1 MILADIDSATSA
13 AIPTGSIAAL
23 LSFIVVILAGV
34 ILWQQKRIDKLYT
47 EKSDLQDKRLAD
59 TNTFNE
65 KYETV
70 MGKFSQSFDL
80 FTAKLQATKDR

>member
-1 MILADIDSATSA
+1 MILADIDAATSS
-13 AIPTGSIAAL
+13 AIPTGSIVAL

-65 KYETV
+65 KYEAV